1 MVNTRRAPRWE
12 RSDGLTVDG
21 ATHSRHQIA
30 PLHAGIGQVS
40 RLTGDLA
47 PTLVPAPVG
56 KLYRTPSAAEAT
68 LTEKGTPTIGV
79 ATTVANRAQR
89 GRSRKT

>member
-1 MVNTRRAPRWE
+1 V
-12 RSDGLTVDG
+12 
-21 ATHSRHQIA
+21 

-56 KLYRTPSAAEAT
+56 KLYRTPPAAEAT
-68 LTEKGTPTIGV
+68 LTDMSTPTVGV
-79 ATTVANRAQR
+79 AATGTNRAQR
-89 GRSRKT
+89 DRSRNKLNSHSFMVHPDLSAA